1 MSRLPSFE
9 YQYQLD
15 YNSNFNNQLLRGH
28 NQGLSLYD
36 YENDTKLYQK
46 TNTDLISTR
55 NINFD
60 KINQELD
67 NKGDVYNQGKQLV
80 NGIKDGINKISENTS
95 ENIKKLFSETTND
108 IKLIVG
114 VVLFFLLLNKK

>member
-1 MSRLPSFE
+1 MSRLPNFE
-9 YQYQLD
+9 YQYKLD

-95 ENIKKLFSETTND
+95 ENIKELFSKTTND